1 MSERKTICRVV
12 VKNNRELFSE
22 RELEEI
28 ESARAANDMDR
39 KPVNIDEMMA
49 TLDDR

>member
-1 MSERKTICRVV
+1 MSERKSVCRIV

-28 ESARAANDMDR
+28 ESARAAIDMER
-39 KPVNIDEMMA
+39 KSVNIDEMMA
-49 TLDDR
+49 SLDE